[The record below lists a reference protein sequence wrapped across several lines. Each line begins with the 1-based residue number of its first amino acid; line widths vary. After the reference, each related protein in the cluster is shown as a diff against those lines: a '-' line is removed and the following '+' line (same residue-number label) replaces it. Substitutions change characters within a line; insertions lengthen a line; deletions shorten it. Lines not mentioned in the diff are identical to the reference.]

1 MIQKKPEIL
10 IANKQKDLN
19 KLLVQQASLL
29 DYSKEFV
36 KKGGY
41 IIYCVCS
48 INNSEGYEQIKK
60 FLKNHKN
67 FSSMN
72 HLDSIKKYGKILSD
86 NMLQIYPK
94 RYNFS
99 DNTYGYLDGF
109 FISILKKEKN
119 N

>member
-1 MIQKKPEIL
+1 M
-10 IANKQKDLN
+10 N
-19 KLLVQQASLL
+19 
-29 DYSKEFV
+29 
-36 KKGGY
+36 
-41 IIYCVCS
+41 
-48 INNSEGYEQIKK
+48 KK

-72 HLDSIKKYGKILSD
+72 HLDSIKNMENIIH

-99 DNTYGYLDGF
+99 DNINGYLDGF

>member
-1 MIQKKPEIL
+1 
-10 IANKQKDLN
+10 
-19 KLLVQQASLL
+19 
-29 DYSKEFV
+29 
-36 KKGGY
+36 
-41 IIYCVCS
+41 
-48 INNSEGYEQIKK
+48 
-60 FLKNHKN
+60 
-67 FSSMN
+67 MN

-99 DNTYGYLDGF
+99 DNIHGYLDGF